1 MNSNQVLAEAR
12 PTTFRQPDPRWL
24 ASLQSSAPAEHAGYG
39 RWQAVGDARSRSL
52 YLNGETGCVLPISA
66 QGPGVAV
73 VLDGNLY
80 NRLALLDELDDDRHA
95 GQLAHLDDAQV
106 ILAGYQRWGEA
117 LLQRLRGAFAL
128 LIWDSANEVLL
139 CLRDPLG
146 SYPMFYAD
154 DRQGVLVSTSIKML
168 IGQPQISA
176 ALNRASLVDHLLDR
190 YPRLDETSY
199 EAIRRVPPGH
209 VLRVTRDGRNS
220 YRYWDPAPDGEV
232 KWRAPEEVERFDEL
246 LDQAV
251 NRCLSVGPAGIFL
264 SGGLD
269 SVSVA
274 AVAVERCRADGLPT
288 PWALSLDF
296 PDPLAN
302 EELVQRGVAA
312 QLGLPHVVKPF
323 FDATG
328 VEGLLGPALA
338 LSSTLSAPLMNT
350 WLPAY
355 YQLALEGRRRG
366 CRGILTGGGGDE
378 WLTVSPYLAAD
389 LIRSGDV
396 AGLYRLWQTMRH
408 SFKRSSFALG
418 RSLLWTFGAQPLLLP
433 PVHRFFKQF
442 APWALKLRHR
452 VSPWPAPWVPPAW
465 LAPDGELSKEFDRR
479 RAEEHIDRKQPSE
492 SIYLR
497 EIRPALDH
505 AVISWEAEELFEVY
519 QKAGV
524 RMLHPYWDPD
534 IVDMLYRTPPFQ
546 LLKDGFNKSLVRET
560 VARRFPQLGFERQR
574 KVEATTF
581 YASQIY
587 KSASEIWRQSEG
599 ARTLADLGIIDKRKL
614 TPVIE
619 RLLKGHQEGRKAHRV
634 WTVLNLEAWAR
645 AHVS

>member
-1 MNSNQVLAEAR
+1 MNKNQVLASAHEEI
-12 PTTFRQPDPRWL
+12 FRQPDPRWV
-24 ASLQSSAPAEHAGYG
+24 ASLQAGAPAERAGYG
-39 RWQAVGDARSRSL
+39 RWQMVGDARARGL
-52 YLNGETGCVLPISA
+52 YLNGESGCALPIYA
-66 QGPGVAV
+66 KGAGVAV
-73 VLDGNLY
+73 ILDGNLY
-80 NRLALLDELDDDRHA
+80 NRRELEDEL
-95 GQLAHLDDAQV
+95 GESMYSCNDDAEV
-106 ILAGYQRWGEA
+106 ILAGYQRWGEDV
-117 LLQRLRGAFAL
+117 LRRLRGAFAL
-128 LIWDSANEVLL
+128 LIWDSSAETLL

-154 DRQGVLVSTSIKML
+154 TPHGPLISTAIRML
-168 IGQPQISA
+168 IGQPQVSA

-199 EAIRRVPPGH
+199 EAVRRVPPGH
-209 VLRVTRDGRNS
+209 ALRVTQEGRNS
-220 YRYWDPAPDGEV
+220 YRYWDPAPNGEV
-232 KWRAPEEVERFDEL
+232 KWLAPEEVGRFDEL
-246 LDQAV
+246 LDRAV
-251 NRCLSVGPAGIFL
+251 SRCLSVGPAGIFL

-274 AVAVERCRADGLPT
+274 AVAGERCRAAGLPA

-302 EELVQRGVAA
+302 EEMVQRGVAA

-328 VEGLLGPALA
+328 SEGLLGPALA
-338 LSSTLSAPLMNT
+338 LSSSLSAPLMNT

-355 YQLALEGRRRG
+355 YQLALEGKRRG
-366 CRGILTGGGGDE
+366 CSGILTGSGGDE

-389 LIRSGDV
+389 LLRGFDMP
-396 AGLYRLWQTMRH
+396 GLYRLWQSMRH
-408 SFKRSSFALG
+408 SFNRSSFALA

-433 PVHRFFKQF
+433 PAHRFFKQF

-465 LAPDGELSKEFDRR
+465 LAPDPELRRQFDQRR
-479 RAEEHIDRKQPSE
+479 EEEHIDRKPPSE
-492 SIYLR
+492 SVYLR

-524 RMLHPYWDPD
+524 RMLHPFWDPD

-546 LLKDGFNKSLVRET
+546 LLHDGFNKSLVRAT

-587 KSASEIWRQSEG
+587 CSAGSFWQQAEG
-599 ARTLADLGIIDKRKL
+599 ATTLADLGIIDKSRL
-614 TPVIE
+614 RPVID
-619 RLLKGHQEGRKAHRV
+619 RLLEGRQEGRKAHRV
-634 WTVLNLEAWAR
+634 WTVLNLESWAR

>member
-1 MNSNQVLAEAR
+1 MNSNQVLAQA
-12 PTTFRQPDPRWL
+12 PPVTFRQPDPRWV
-24 ASLQSSAPAEHAGYG
+24 ASLQTSAPADRTGYA
-39 RWQAVGDARSRSL
+39 RWEQVGTAQARGL
-52 YLNGETGCVLPISA
+52 YLTGETGCALPIYA
-66 QGPGVAV
+66 RAAGVTV

-80 NRLALLDELDDDRHA
+80 NRPELLEELSDVPPVVRDDDA
-95 GQLAHLDDAQV
+95 AV
-106 ILAGYQRWGEA
+106 ILAGYQRWGEDV
-117 LLQRLRGAFAL
+117 LRRLRGAFAL
-128 LIWDSANEVLL
+128 LVWDSSAEVLL

-146 SYPMFYAD
+146 SYPMFYAEQ
-154 DRQGVLVSTSIKML
+154 REGLVISTAIRML
-168 IGQPQISA
+168 ISQPDVSP

-199 EAIRRVPPGH
+199 EAVRRVPPGH
-209 VLRVTRDGRNS
+209 VLRVARDGRRT

-232 KWRAPEEVERFDEL
+232 KWLAPEEVERFDDL
-246 LDQAV
+246 LERAV
-251 NRCLSVGPAGIFL
+251 SRCLSVGPAGIFL

-274 AVAVERCRADGLPT
+274 AVAVERSRAEGLPV

-302 EELVQRGVAA
+302 EEMVQRGVAT

-323 FDATG
+323 FEATG
-328 VEGLLGPALA
+328 PEGLLGPALA
-338 LSSTLSAPLMNT
+338 LSSSLSAPLMNT

-355 YQLALEGRRRG
+355 YQLALEGKRRG

-389 LIRSGDV
+389 LIRNRDV
-396 AGLYRLWQTMRH
+396 AGLYRLWQSMRH

-433 PVHRFFKQF
+433 PVHRFFKAF

-452 VSPWPAPWVPPAW
+452 VSPWPAPWVPPVW
-465 LAPDGELSKEFDRR
+465 LAPDTELRRQFDQRR
-479 RAEEHIDRKQPSE
+479 EEEHINRKPPSD
-492 SIYLR
+492 SVYLR

-519 QKAGV
+519 QQAGV
-524 RMLHPYWDPD
+524 RMLHPFWDPD

-546 LLKDGFNKSLVRET
+546 LLRDGFNKSLVRAT
-560 VARRFPQLGFERQR
+560 VARRFPKLGFERQR

-587 KSASEIWRQSEG
+587 RSAGAAWQQCEG
-599 ARTLADLGIIDKRKL
+599 ATTLADLGIIDKARL
-614 TPVIE
+614 RPVIDG
-619 RLLKGHQEGRKAHRV
+619 LLDGRQEGRKAHRV
-634 WTVLNLEAWAR
+634 WTVLNLESWAR